1 MEIENSRCQLE
12 VTISTGTIKLSGTEE
27 FIKLYKNEL
36 LEFLKENYISRKED
50 ATKVINGTK
59 DISSEIK
66 TENTNINKD
75 ICSNKPTELDKYSS
89 LIQIDSDGNIKLLKE
104 PQGKNVSEKAREI
117 AKIVLYIKTLI
128 ENKQIRILGSELI
141 PLCKR
146 HGCYDSANYSKAFDN
161 QKDFIK
167 GGKEKSPNWTLE
179 LNFAGEQNAKK
190 LLEDMLNADN

>member
-1 MEIENSRCQLE
+1 MDIDNSRCQLE
-12 VTISTGTIKLSGTEE
+12 VTISTGTIKLSGTEK

-75 ICSNKPTELDKYSS
+75 MGSNKPTELDKYSS

-146 HGCYDSANYSKAFDN
+146 HRCYDSANYSKAFDN
-161 QKDFIK
+161 QVDFIK